1 MDKEESIIYA
11 TKFTEDLMSFF
22 GLHVT
27 VSSTCDEEVIELSIP
42 STEANAILIGKDA
55 ETLRAMQSLI
65 SANLRLK
72 NSKFYR
78 VNLDIANYKH
88 HKNTKLI
95 EKAEKW
101 IDKVRRTGEDYI
113 VKLNPA
119 ERRLVHKLA
128 QDYSTIR
135 THSVGE
141 GEERR
146 LIISRVE
153 DNI

>member
-1 MDKEESIIYA
+1 MNKEEAIIYA

-22 GLHVT
+22 GLRVT
-27 VSSTCDEEVIELSIP
+27 VNSTCEDEVIELSIP

-72 NSKFYR
+72 GSEFYR
-78 VNLDIANYKH
+78 VNLDIANYKRN
-88 HKNTKLI
+88 KNNRLI
-95 EKAEKW
+95 ERAEKW
-101 IDKVRRTGEDYI
+101 IEKVRKTGEDYI
-113 VKLNPA
+113 VNLSPA
-119 ERRLVHKLA
+119 DRRIVHKLA
-128 QDYSTIR
+128 QDYSTIK

-141 GEERR
+141 GAERR

-153 DNI
+153 E